1 MESINGGF
9 PDYQLDDRMVVTQP
23 HELRAMSDP
32 LRGTILDLLLERAAT
47 VGELA
52 EAVGRPKSTVAHHV
66 NVLVDAGML
75 RVVRTRRVRAIEER
89 FYGRTARM
97 YFVGRVRPEDV
108 SPPPWSN
115 ELSDAA
121 EESMP
126 AYQADRMRAL
136 RRHVRI
142 SDERAGEFWERVV
155 ELMNEFNQ
163 LPRDGDE
170 PYVFVASLYPADRPG
185 LPAVGRSED

>member
-1 MESINGGF
+1 
-9 PDYQLDDRMVVTQP
+9 MVVTEP
-23 HELRAMSDP
+23 RELRAMSDP
-32 LRGTILDLLLERAAT
+32 LRGTILDLMLERAAT
-47 VGELA
+47 VSELA
-52 EAVGRPKSTVAHHV
+52 EAVGRPRSTVAHHV
-66 NVLVDAGML
+66 NVLVDAGMIK
-75 RVVRTRRVRAIEER
+75 VVRTRRVRAIEER

-108 SPPPWSN
+108 TPPPWSN
-115 ELSDAA
+115 ELADAA

-142 SDERAGEFWERVV
+142 SNERAGEFWERVI
-155 ELMNEFNQ
+155 ELMNDFNQ

-170 PYVFVASLYPADRPG
+170 PYVFVVSLYPAERPG
-185 LPAVGRSED
+185 LPAPDRRPD